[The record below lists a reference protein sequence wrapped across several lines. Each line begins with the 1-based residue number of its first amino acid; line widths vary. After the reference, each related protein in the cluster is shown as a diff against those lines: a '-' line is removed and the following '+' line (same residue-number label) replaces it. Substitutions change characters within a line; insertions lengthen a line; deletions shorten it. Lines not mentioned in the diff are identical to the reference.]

1 MSSSDVPLDQDLM
14 ALIENQPDGLA
25 SFLEDVHAADLAQ
38 WARYA
43 TDQDLATVFVLLDVE
58 ARVDLFHFAE
68 DKLAARL
75 VALLDIEGIV
85 RIIEVLG
92 ADEAVDLLVHLED
105 DVAEAVLH
113 RVDLERARGLRE
125 LQTYESDTAG
135 GLMTTD
141 FATVEL
147 GNNIGDAIKELR
159 QEDER
164 TIDDETG
171 IFVVNKDGTPVGW
184 VSDRDLVTTP
194 IHTPV
199 ADVMAEISVTVTPSD
214 DQEDVAIAVSRY
226 NLQVLPVVDDAGA
239 LVGVVTA
246 ADAGDVFEEEAEEDI
261 RRLVGTSVEEQTHLP
276 VMVRVRQRLPMQ
288 VLTVLGGIVTANIL
302 RLAMPEGAPGE
313 KAAFDDI
320 LRYVPIVIGLAGN
333 VGIQAATILVR
344 AFATGEVTPD
354 RELKVLSSEVL
365 VGFLMGLLC
374 GGTTAVVAT
383 LIETDIEGS
392 VAFGCAVGIA
402 IAIAVT
408 WSSLLGTTIP
418 MLCRRLKFD
427 PAIVAGPFMITL
439 SDVSGTAIYMLSAH
453 LILNAAG

>member
-1 MSSSDVPLDQDLM
+1 MSSNEAPLEQDLA

-25 SFLEDVHAADLAQ
+25 SYLEGVHAADLAK
-38 WARYA
+38 WARNA
-43 TDQDLATVFVLLDVE
+43 TDADLATVFELLGTEERVE
-58 ARVDLFHFAE
+58 LFQFAE
-68 DKLAARL
+68 DKVAARL
-75 VALLDIEGIV
+75 VALLDVDGLV
-85 RIIEVLG
+85 RVINTLG

-105 DVAEAVLH
+105 DVAEAVLR
-113 RVDLERARGLRE
+113 RVDLERARGLRT

-135 GLMTTD
+135 GIMTTD
-141 FATVEL
+141 FATVEA
-147 GNNIGDAIKELR
+147 GSRIGDAIKGLR

-164 TIDDETG
+164 TLDDETG
-171 IFVVNKDGTPVGW
+171 IFVVDAEGQPVGW

-199 ADVMAEISVTVTPSD
+199 EDVMEDITVTVRPGD

-226 NLQVLPVVDDAGA
+226 SLQVLPVVNQQGA
-239 LVGVVTA
+239 LVGVVSA
-246 ADAGDVFEEEAEEDI
+246 EDAGSVFEEEAEEDI
-261 RRLVGTSVEEQTHLP
+261 RRLVGTSNEEQTHLP

-302 RLAMPEGAPGE
+302 RLAMPDSANSGE
-313 KAAFDDI
+313 AAFDDI

-344 AFATGEVTPD
+344 AFATGEVQPD
-354 RELKVLSSEVL
+354 GELKVLSSEVL

-418 MLCRRLKFD
+418 MVCRRLKFD

-439 SDVSGTAIYMLSAH
+439 SDISGTAIYMLSAH
-453 LILNAAG
+453 LILNHAA

>member
-1 MSSSDVPLDQDLM
+1 MSANDAPLDQDLA
-14 ALIENQPDGLA
+14 ALLESQPDGLA
-25 SFLEDVHAADLAQ
+25 AYVDGVHPADLAK
-38 WARYA
+38 WGRNASD
-43 TDQDLATVFVLLDVE
+43 TDLAAVFDVLMLERRVE
-58 ARVDLFHFAE
+58 LFQYAE
-68 DKLAARL
+68 DKVAARL
-75 VALLDIEGIV
+75 VALLDVDGLV
-85 RIIEVLG
+85 HIIDALG
-92 ADEAVDLLVHLED
+92 ADDAVDLLVHLED
-105 DVAEAVLH
+105 DVAEDVLR
-113 RVDLERARGLRE
+113 RVDLERARGLRA

-141 FATVEL
+141 FATVES
-147 GNNIGDAIKELR
+147 GSRIGDAIKGLR

-164 TIDDETG
+164 TIGDETG
-171 IFVVNKDGTPVGW
+171 IFVVDGQGQPVGW

-194 IHTPV
+194 IHTPIE
-199 ADVMAEISVTVTPSD
+199 DVMADISVTVQPTD

-226 NLQVLPVVDDAGA
+226 GLQVLPVVDAEGA
-239 LVGVVTA
+239 LVGVVSA
-246 ADAGDVFEEEAEEDI
+246 EDAGEVFEEEAEEDI
-261 RRLVGTSVEEQTHLP
+261 RRLVGTSTEEQTHLP

-302 RLAMPEGAPGE
+302 RLAMPASEPGE
-313 KAAFDDI
+313 AAAFDDI

-354 RELKVLSSEVL
+354 RELRVLSSEVL

-383 LIETDIEGS
+383 LMETNVGGAL
-392 VAFGCAVGIA
+392 AFGVAVGLA

-418 MLCRRLKFD
+418 MVCRRMNVD
-427 PAIVAGPFMITL
+427 PAIVAGPFMITM
-439 SDVSGTAIYMLSAH
+439 SDISGTAIYMLSAH
-453 LILNAAG
+453 LILNVAG

>member
-25 SFLEDVHAADLAQ
+25 SYLEDVHAADLAQ

-43 TDQDLATVFVLLDVE
+43 TDRDLATIFGLLDVE

-75 VALLDIEGIV
+75 VALLDIEGLV

-105 DVAEAVLH
+105 DVAEAVLR
-113 RVDLERARGLRE
+113 RVDLERATGLRE

-226 NLQVLPVVDDAGA
+226 NLQVLPVVDEAGA

-246 ADAGDVFEEEAEEDI
+246 ADAGDIFEEEAEEDI

-302 RLAMPEGAPGE
+302 RLAMPEAAPGE

-354 RELKVLSSEVL
+354 REFKVLTSEVL

-383 LIETDIEGS
+383 LIETDIDGS

-418 MLCRRLKFD
+418 MLCRRFKFD

-453 LILNAAG
+453 LILNATG

>member
-1 MSSSDVPLDQDLM
+1 MSPSDVPLDQDLM

-43 TDQDLATVFVLLDVE
+43 TDQDLATVFGLLDVE

-141 FATVEL
+141 CATVEL
-147 GNNIGDAIKELR
+147 GNNIGDAINELR